1 MASTTLHIRIK
12 KKYAADIIRDLEK
25 IDAVELLKEAPIPEW
40 QKKEVKKRLKDLR
53 KDSSVAVSWT
63 DGMKKIKQMAK

>member
-25 IDAVELLKEAPIPEW
+25 IDAVELLEEAPIPEW

-53 KDSSVAVSWT
+53 KDKSVAVSWT
-63 DGMKKIKQMAK
+63 DGMKKIKQLAK